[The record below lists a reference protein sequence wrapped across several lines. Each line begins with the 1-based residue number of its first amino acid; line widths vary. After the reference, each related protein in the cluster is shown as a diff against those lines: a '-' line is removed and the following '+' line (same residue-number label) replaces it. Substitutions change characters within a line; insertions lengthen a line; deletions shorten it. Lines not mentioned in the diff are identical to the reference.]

1 MFICA
6 ICVTLF
12 KDRTGLSNL
21 CTSVRSVG
29 LFLRAHPFIKIK
41 FRQVLLNQYLD
52 KNTLKAIINKVAPM
66 GERNDF
72 RNEFHGFLRPVLSFF
87 FFCLVVSIKKCIFAA
102 IKMFF
107 LMNTIRKSI

>member
-1 MFICA
+1 MILEQ
-6 ICVTLF
+6 ISLQERRRGR
-12 KDRTGLSNL
+12 KNSYN
-21 CTSVRSVG
+21 
-29 LFLRAHPFIKIK
+29 IK
-41 FRQVLLNQYLD
+41 FKLVLLNQYPG

-72 RNEFHGFLRPVLSFF
+72 RNEFHGFFRPVLSFF

-107 LMNTIRKSI
+107 